1 MSAQDLAA
9 IFQDWEHERP
19 KYARGWRFYQGLQGE
34 FFASRRARQLLQKA
48 GVEDMDRM
56 NFAAI
61 VVDTIIDRLHIS
73 GVSGQGKDVAD
84 LVGKVTRENELE
96 QEEQVW
102 LQYLGAMGEAI
113 SVVLPAD
120 DDEQRPSG
128 VSVAYWDPRRA
139 RVLYDALDPLKKIA
153 GVLTWPLEKTTRADL
168 YYADGRLERW
178 VGKAGRDAQGKLKD
192 AALWE
197 PWEGEDADG
206 NELPAEETLDFEDT
220 GLPFFHYR
228 TGRPEAQP
236 LHRKAYGPQQAI
248 DKIVVSHLAT
258 VDVASFP
265 QRYGQIDP
273 AADQMSAGTSVNPF
287 HPGMGEDDDP
297 ESEAN
302 SSQLSADPGALWKL
316 RGYTGVGQFA
326 VASAEVFMAPLDR
339 YVRAMAQVTRIP
351 MHYFDPSGDAPSGES
366 LKVSDAPINHKV
378 DALKV
383 NCGAVAE
390 DQWAAVLAF
399 AGAGSDIVVNVRWAP
414 HETATD
420 LASWQTVA
428 AKVANNVPVRVSLIE
443 AGYDPED
450 VDSWLEDLDDSGEI
464 GRQVALLGQLGDALL
479 KIAQAEALGVK
490 ADTADLITTVTDAM
504 AALWPGS
511 SGGQ

>member
-1 MSAQDLAA
+1 MSAQDLAT
-9 IFQDWEHERP
+9 IFKEWSADRQ

-34 FFASRRARQLLQKA
+34 FFASRRARQLLQQA

-61 VVDTIIDRLHIS
+61 VVDTIIDRLH
-73 GVSGQGKDVAD
+73 VSGISAQGKDVSEA
-84 LVGKVTRENELE
+84 VGNIVRENELE

-102 LQYLGAMGEAI
+102 LQYLGAMGETVA
-113 SVVLPAD
+113 VVLPAD
-120 DDEQRPSG
+120 EDEQRPSG

-139 RVLYDALDPLKKIA
+139 RVLYDAMDPLKKVA
-153 GVLTWPLEKTTRADL
+153 GVLTWPGEKTPRADL
-168 YYADGRLERW
+168 YYADGTVARW
-178 VGKAGRDAQGKLKD
+178 SGKAGAEAQDKLKD

-197 PWEGEDADG
+197 SWEGEDADG
-206 NELPAEETLDFEDT
+206 NELPSVEQVDFGDG
-220 GLPFFHYR
+220 GLPFFHFR

-248 DKIVVSHLAT
+248 DKIIVSHLAT
-258 VDVASFP
+258 IDVASFP

-273 AADQMSAGTSVNPF
+273 TADTMSAGTSANPF

-302 SSQLSADPGALWKL
+302 STQLSADPGALWKL
-316 RGYTGVGQFA
+316 RGYSGVGQFA
-326 VASAEVFMAPLDR
+326 VASAEVFMSPFDR

-351 MHYFDPSGDAPSGES
+351 MHYFDPTGDAPSGES
-366 LKVSDAPINHKV
+366 LKVSDAPITHRV
-378 DALKV
+378 DALQI
-383 NCGAVAE
+383 NCGAVIE
-390 DQWAAVLAF
+390 DMWATILDF
-399 AGAGSDIVVNVRWAP
+399 AGAGSDLVVNVRWTP

-428 AKVANNVPVRVSLIE
+428 AKVANGVPVRVALVE

-450 VDSWLEDLDDSGEI
+450 VKSWLEDLDDSGEI

-490 ADTADLITTVTDAM
+490 ADTADLIVTVTDAM
-504 AALWPGS
+504 AALWPG
-511 SGGQ
+511 GADGQ